1 MIVVDTNVIAYLLL
15 AGERTAQAEA
25 LLRHDAQ
32 WLAPRL
38 WRSEFRNVLALYLRQ
53 QILALDEVLAVAAEA
68 ETLMHRREYEVPAF
82 RVLQLVE
89 RSGCSAYDC
98 EFVALAQ
105 ALELPLV
112 TSDAQILRSFPN
124 TAVPLDRAPSQLK

>member
-38 WRSEFRNVLALYLRQ
+38 WRSEFRNVLARYLRR
-53 QILALDEVLAVAAEA
+53 QILALDEILAIAAEA
-68 ETLMHRREYEVPAF
+68 ETLMRGQEYEVPAF
-82 RVLQLVE
+82 RVLQLVDT
-89 RSGCSAYDC
+89 SDCSAHDC

-105 ALELPLV
+105 GLGLPLV
-112 TSDAQILRSFPN
+112 TSDTQILQAFPD
-124 TAVPLDRAPSQLK
+124 TAIPLGDAPY